1 MGRVRVSIGQ
11 HMVPSPVFLSIS
23 FSNVNPASRQST
35 ASLTF
40 LRSVTPLS
48 SAEAPAVNLLQSQR
62 ALRDRPF
69 FTSIQLHSLL
79 VVAYFLRI
87 ITLHLP
93 IEAVGAATICKIISI
108 LDINR
113 RINRNKHR

>member
-1 MGRVRVSIGQ
+1 
-11 HMVPSPVFLSIS
+11 MVPSPVFLSIS

-48 SAEAPAVNLLQSQR
+48 SDEAPAVNLLQS
-62 ALRDRPF
+62 
-69 FTSIQLHSLL
+69 H
-79 VVAYFLRI
+79 YFLRI

>member
-1 MGRVRVSIGQ
+1 
-11 HMVPSPVFLSIS
+11 
-23 FSNVNPASRQST
+23 
-35 ASLTF
+35 
-40 LRSVTPLS
+40 
-48 SAEAPAVNLLQSQR
+48 
-62 ALRDRPF
+62 
-69 FTSIQLHSLL
+69 LL
-79 VVAYFLRI
+79 VVAYFIRI

>member
-1 MGRVRVSIGQ
+1 
-11 HMVPSPVFLSIS
+11 MVLSPVFLSIS
-23 FSNVNPASRQST
+23 FSNVNPASQQST
-35 ASLTF
+35 ASLT
-40 LRSVTPLS
+40 LSVTPLS

-69 FTSIQLHSLL
+69 FTIIQLHSLL

>member
-1 MGRVRVSIGQ
+1 
-11 HMVPSPVFLSIS
+11 MVLSPVFLSIS
-23 FSNVNPASRQST
+23 FSNVNPASQQST

-62 ALRDRPF
+62 ALRNRSF
-69 FTSIQLHSLL
+69 FTIIQLHSLL